1 MRGEF
6 FCVWSETWREI
17 WLPLIEQSR
26 GENDD
31 SMRQD
36 IFCELYRELS
46 KALRK
51 PTGLAA
57 IDLLVGD
64 GITLREAF
72 ESAAQRCKQEMSHD
86 LVKEAFDK
94 SGAGEAATLEHRRV
108 LLETALLGLLEQPSA
123 PLLDAVLQEIARDA
137 TKVEA
142 AWNRTV
148 ERTINDSQASREAF
162 ERTTAKDIAGERA
175 LVGFFEAVHGTLEE
189 FENPGDDILTNRYF
203 NLLASFIEK
212 FSLRYDLRRPCILC
226 PTLPGLF
233 ASLVRDLRAVTSG
246 DPHLD
251 SLMKEFENAVRD
263 LRSDYSDTRI
273 KTCIQKQ
280 VNLLEGL
287 GQGCPGVT
295 KDTLGSIC
303 EEIKTWPH
311 NKVKEAMTNLYKFTC
326 NYPGIRHAGT
336 PSAAL
341 RPIELRDMVA
351 LSILLAGFTPYLCD
365 ALNAESMYRG
375 T

>member
-6 FCVWSETWREI
+6 IGVWSETWREI
-17 WLPLIEQSR
+17 WQPLIDQPL
-26 GENDD
+26 GENDE
-31 SMRQD
+31 SLRED

-46 KALRK
+46 KALWK
-51 PTGLAA
+51 PTDSAA
-57 IDLLVGD
+57 VNLLLSD
-64 GITLREAF
+64 AIALREVF
-72 ESAAQRCKQEMSHD
+72 DSATQRVDEDLAHE

-94 SGAGEAATLEHRRV
+94 SGVEEPATAEQRRL
-108 LLETALLGLLEQPSA
+108 LLEDSLSSLLGQPGG
-123 PLLDAVLQEIARDA
+123 PLLDVHLQEHAHDSI
-137 TKVEA
+137 KVEA
-142 AWNRTV
+142 VWKRAV
-148 ERTINDSQASREAF
+148 ERIINDTKASRQAF
-162 ERTTAKDIAGERA
+162 EQTTSSDIAGERA
-175 LVGFFEAVHGTLEE
+175 LVGFFESVHGVLEE
-189 FENPGDDILTNRYF
+189 FEHSGDDTLTNRYF
-203 NLLASFIEK
+203 NLLTAFIEK

-226 PTLPGLF
+226 PTLPGVF
-233 ASLVRDLRAVTSG
+233 ASLVRDLRSVTSA

-251 SLMKEFENAVRD
+251 TLMKEFESAVRD
-263 LRSDYSDTRI
+263 LRHDCTDTRI

-287 GQGCPGVT
+287 GQSCPGVT

-303 EEIKTWPH
+303 DEIKSWPH

-351 LSILLAGFTPYLCD
+351 LSILLAGFTPYVCHS
-365 ALNAESMYRG
+365 LNAESVYKG